1 MQVIASLKNLRIAPR
16 KVRLIAGLIR
26 GLDVAKAKTQLH
38 FLVKK
43 TAEPMEKLLD
53 SALANAKHNF
63 KLNPADLYISE
74 IYVNEGAVLK
84 RGRSR
89 ARGRVFPIRKKTSH
103 IHLTLSQKKDK
114 QQRASGKKERSVS
127 RKAAEA
133 MKELGAP
140 ATAAKGQ
147 TNPPAGGAKPIRS
160 SGKEAPARKPSGGA
174 KRLTGLARRAFNIKT
189 DK

>member
-1 MQVIASLKNLRIAPR
+1 MHVIASLKNLRIAPR

-26 GLDVAKAKTQLH
+26 GLDVARAKTQLH

-43 TAEPMEKLLD
+43 TSLPMEKLLN

-63 KLNPADLYISE
+63 KLNPDDLYISE
-74 IYVNEGAVLK
+74 IYVNEGAALK

-103 IHLTLSQKKDK
+103 IHLTLSEKKDK
-114 QQRASGKKERSVS
+114 QQRASGKKERFVS

-133 MKELGAP
+133 MKESDASTTVADKVKQP
-140 ATAAKGQ
+140 
-147 TNPPAGGAKPIRS
+147 AKPVR
-160 SGKEAPARKPSGGA
+160 SGKEASSQKQGDGA
-174 KRLTGLARRAFNIKT
+174 KRLTGLARRAFNKS
-189 DK
+189 

>member
-114 QQRASGKKERSVS
+114 QQRVSGKKERSVS

-133 MKELGAP
+133 MKELGAST
-140 ATAAKGQ
+140 TAADKVKQ
-147 TNPPAGGAKPIRS
+147 PTKPIRTP
-160 SGKEAPARKPSGGA
+160 GKEAPGSKQSGAA

-189 DK
+189 DKQS